1 MAVPNNSDSI
11 KELYMSARYHLK
23 YMYSFDEWLEK
34 IHIEHPEVCS
44 ELDEKQLKAIGALV
58 FGDK

>member
-1 MAVPNNSDSI
+1 MAIQNNSDSI
-11 KELYMSARYHLK
+11 KELYISARYHLK
-23 YMYSFDEWLEK
+23 YFYSFDEWLEK
-34 IHIEHPEVCS
+34 IQSEHPDVCS

>member
-1 MAVPNNSDSI
+1 MTVQNNSDSI

-23 YMYSFDEWLEK
+23 YFYSFDEWLEK
-34 IHIEHPEVCS
+34 VQVELPKVCS